1 MDHMWKQEAATEH
14 LRIAYEIWNQG
25 GDVAHIVDDR
35 QAIYISLIYIT
46 KEKRDN
52 IKRVI
57 QWYVVDAYTLRKLCD
72 Y

>member
-1 MDHMWKQEAATEH
+1 MKEQQTREECGSYIKPHKREKIHSIVTNQAE
-14 LRIAYEIWNQG
+14 YEIWNQG

-52 IKRVI
+52 IKHVT
-57 QWYVVDAYTLRKLCD
+57 Q
-72 Y
+72 